1 MNSFVKAMAVFEGG
15 GIRGIGIV
23 GALKSFEEYNY
34 IWKRAAGTSVGAI
47 IAALVIAGYKAE
59 ELEKILSEMDF
70 IKFLDKDSV
79 NRIPVFGMALGI
91 FRDKGIYS
99 GDYFENW
106 IKELLE
112 KKGIVK
118 FKDVM
123 ENGESKL
130 KVITSDITLKRKVV
144 LPDDLVDYGEKPG
157 EFSVAKAV
165 RMSISIPLYFK
176 PVEFKHKDGIS
187 YMVDGGVTCNY
198 PIDIFDTDNIKIP
211 IIGFKFKA
219 KEKDESLTSKG
230 KNDPM
235 SFLFDIASTMS
246 EYSVYKEL
254 SKRDA
259 TRTVFI
265 PVDGVKS
272 TEFNITK
279 EKTAALYKAG
289 YYAGKEFLEIWDF
302 KDYQKRFIIKNNFKS
317 NIYSFINNLFSKK
330 KQ

>member
-1 MNSFVKAMAVFEGG
+1 MNSFIKAEAVFEGG

-23 GALKSFEEYNY
+23 GALKSFEEHNY
-34 IWKRAAGTSVGAI
+34 IWQRAAGTSVGAI
-47 IAALVIAGYKAE
+47 IAALVIAGYKAK

-79 NRIPVFGMALGI
+79 NKIPLFGAALGI

-130 KVITSDITLKRKVV
+130 RVITSDITLKRKVV
-144 LPDDLVDYGEKPG
+144 LPDDLVDYGEEPG

-176 PVEFKHKDGIS
+176 PVEFKYKNEIS
-187 YMVDGGVTCNY
+187 YMVDGGVTCSY
-198 PIDIFDTDNIKIP
+198 PINIFDTDNMKTP
-211 IIGFKFKA
+211 IIGFKFKT
-219 KEKDESLTSKG
+219 KEKEESLTSKG

-246 EYSVYKEL
+246 EYSIYKEL
-254 SKRDA
+254 SERDVA
-259 TRTVFI
+259 RTVFI
-265 PVDGVKS
+265 PVDGVES

-279 EKTAALYKAG
+279 EKAAALYTAG
-289 YYAGKEFLEIWDF
+289 YYAGERFLEIWNF
-302 KDYQKRFIIKNNFKS
+302 KDYNKRFRRKS
-317 NIYSFINNLFSKK
+317 NVKFSIDSFIGSLFSKK
-330 KQ
+330 RQ

>member
-1 MNSFVKAMAVFEGG
+1 MNSFVKAEAVFEGG
-15 GIRGIGIV
+15 GIRGIGTV
-23 GALKSFEEYNY
+23 GALKSFEEHNY
-34 IWKRAAGTSVGAI
+34 IWQRAAGTSVGAI
-47 IAALVIAGYKAE
+47 IAALVMAGYKAE

-79 NRIPVFGMALGI
+79 NRIPVVGAALGI
-91 FRDKGIYS
+91 FRDKGICS

-112 KKGIVK
+112 KKGIIN
-118 FKDVM
+118 FKDIM
-123 ENGESKL
+123 EKGESKL
-130 KVITSDITLKRKVV
+130 KVIASDITLKRKVV
-144 LPDDLVDYGEKPG
+144 LPDDLVDYGEDPG

-176 PVEFKHKDGIS
+176 PVEFKYKDGVS

-198 PIDIFDTDNIKIP
+198 PIDIFDMDNIKIP

-246 EYSVYKEL
+246 EYSIYKEL
-254 SKRDA
+254 SARDA
-259 TRTVFI
+259 ARTVFI
-265 PVDGVKS
+265 PVEGVKS
-272 TEFNITK
+272 TEFNIAK
-279 EKTAALYKAG
+279 EKSAALYTAG
-289 YYAGKEFLEIWDF
+289 YYAGERFLEVWDF
-302 KDYQKRFIIKNNFKS
+302 KDYQKRFRRKNNVKFAV
-317 NIYSFINNLFSKK
+317 NSFIGNLLNRKTP
-330 KQ
+330 